1 MPRVS
6 VCTNREDEQRLGQR
20 WSAENSNYDY
30 CRKCYSHL
38 RLKDIAEAEG
48 VDEDA
53 VCMEQDHP
61 DYGDDDYTCDRCN
74 KRLTRRDD

>member
-6 VCTNREDEQRLGQR
+6 VCTNLADEQRMGSR
-20 WSAENSNYDY
+20 WSAENNNYDY
-30 CRKCYSHL
+30 CQKCYAHL
-38 RLKDIAEAEG
+38 RSEDIAESEG

-61 DYGDDDYTCDRCN
+61 DYEDDDYTCDCCH